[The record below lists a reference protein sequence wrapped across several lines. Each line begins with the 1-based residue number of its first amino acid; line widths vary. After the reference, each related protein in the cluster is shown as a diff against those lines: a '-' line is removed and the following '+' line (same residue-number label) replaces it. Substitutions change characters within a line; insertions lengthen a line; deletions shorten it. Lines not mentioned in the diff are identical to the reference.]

1 MFREETR
8 LLLVLVM
15 ESDKIFILS
24 LAILIMVLSLQ
35 DDLKV
40 AKVIYEVND
49 REMKAIINEIILH
62 HDVV

>member
-62 HDVV
+62 HDMV

>member
-49 REMKAIINEIILH
+49 REMKAIINEIILY

>member
-24 LAILIMVLSLQ
+24 VAILIMVLSLQ

>member
-8 LLLVLVM
+8 LLLVLVI